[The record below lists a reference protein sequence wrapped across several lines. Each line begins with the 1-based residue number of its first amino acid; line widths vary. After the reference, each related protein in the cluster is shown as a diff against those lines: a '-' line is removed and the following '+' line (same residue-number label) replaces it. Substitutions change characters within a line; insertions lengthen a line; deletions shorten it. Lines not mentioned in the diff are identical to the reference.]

1 MNCNKLEGK
10 LWVEKMWIF
19 DDIGILN
26 FGVVVEVVVCW
37 DMRFVCKRFWSFFGL
52 LYVDG
57 I

>member
-26 FGVVVEVVVCW
+26 FGVVVEVVVC
-37 DMRFVCKRFWSFFGL
+37 
-52 LYVDG
+52 
-57 I
+57 